1 MAHHFVTHLPRNYY
15 YRVRQ
20 KFKTYVMSIAVS
32 IAFECAS
39 SIDKGENAR
48 KESQRSDPMQKDHH
62 WQVLRWYK
70 QKKMVC
76 YDGAIE

>member
-1 MAHHFVTHLPRNYY
+1 
-15 YRVRQ
+15 
-20 KFKTYVMSIAVS
+20 MSIAVS